1 MAMEDYFKNSPF
13 GQVAGGL
20 LAKRDDDYKKNIAI
34 AFGAGFV
41 KDFLTNLTATH
52 QEDRLDARDRLKVE
66 SQAIFNQ
73 DSSEWT
79 DFADERA
86 RVDEYKR
93 MGESP
98 YLNKYAAENM
108 TYSDDAMARGIV
120 WENRKTLPKD
130 VQDSLQDEFNSQ
142 RERGKKE
149 IQILLND
156 PRVKFRTVQGY
167 TDAGR
172 RAFLAKDNLA
182 KNDPTQRGA
191 IRSLWNDSFKYDKDG
206 NYTGNNAEKIRM
218 DEALRLA
225 VLDYDNQQ
233 LQIEAA
239 DLRLENFY
247 NSVGGTADDLVFD
260 SINTSQKPYDAA
272 TISAQVKVN
281 REVLQEKKNGKYT
294 GNLNQKFFNKPLEIP
309 IIRKDKTGEGQEP
322 IIESIDI
329 KKGQF
334 KNIKVLDAN
343 GQVSNLST
351 DIFYDA
357 LAVHQLRQN
366 DMLIQNGSDALIG
379 AQSIHAILTKWGKEG
394 RFQKLQDARIGEG
407 FFDGP
412 EQITWNG
419 EDILLV
425 LPSTNGNNLIDN
437 KVQTSDAV
445 ATHQSKGEDKV
456 PVVDENGIPEFDA
469 VKLNLYAQDGLDK
482 KWSSLTN
489 FEKDSEIN
497 AYIELYPSNEEEI
510 RKILTNPKLNNN
522 VSSSTNDVDTNKE
535 TPPITKK
542 PFSELTEEELE
553 ERLAETD
560 AKARKEMRQG
570 VKSLLGIQPEQI
582 INRKIK
588 TVTKAIDNI
597 NKGRVGSINSTDF
610 RKWMKETQDMTSTDF
625 YKLDKQDRLPLFE
638 GYLETLNDQLSE
650 IQNQN

>member
-1 MAMEDYFKNSPF
+1 MAIEDYFKGSSQAY
-13 GQVAGGL
+13 GQLAGSL
-20 LAKRDDDYKKNIAI
+20 LAGRRKEDKKEAKRALLASVVMNT
-34 AFGAGFV
+34 FGALQNNQKQTIIDNSNDV
-41 KDFLTNLTATH
+41 RQQYNN
-52 QEDRLDARDRLKVE
+52 
-66 SQAIFNQ
+66 IFNQ

-86 RVDEYKR
+86 RVDEYNR
-93 MGESP
+93 MGESA
-98 YLNKYAAENM
+98 YGNKYAAENM

-120 WENRKTLPKD
+120 WANRFNLPKE

-142 RERGKKE
+142 RQRSIDE
-149 IQILLND
+149 IKILLKD

-182 KNDPTQRGA
+182 KNDPTQRGV
-191 IRSLWNDSFKYDKDG
+191 IKSLWNNAFKYDKDG
-206 NYTGNNAEKIRM
+206 NYTGNNAEKIKM
-218 DEALRLA
+218 DEAIRLA
-225 VLDYDNQQ
+225 VLDYDNQE
-233 LQIEAA
+233 LQIKAA
-239 DLRLENFY
+239 DTRLENFY
-247 NSVGGTADDLVFD
+247 SSVGGTADDLVFD
-260 SINTSQKPYDAA
+260 SINTSQKPYDAD
-272 TISAQVKVN
+272 TINSQIKVN

-294 GNLNQKFFNKPLEIP
+294 GNLKKEFFDIPLEIP
-309 IIRKDKTGEGQEP
+309 IVRKDKTSEGQKP

-379 AQSIHAILTKWGKEG
+379 AQSIHAVLTKWGKEG
-394 RFQKLQDARIGEG
+394 RFQKLQDKRTGEG
-407 FFDGP
+407 LFDGT

-437 KVQTSDAV
+437 KVQTSDAI
-445 ATHQSKGEDKV
+445 ATHQTRGEDKT
-456 PVVDENGIPEFDA
+456 PKVDENGIPEFDA

-497 AYIELYPSNEEEI
+497 AYIKLYPSNEEEI

-522 VSSSTNDVDTNKE
+522 VNFSTNDVDTNEE
-535 TPPITKK
+535 TSSITKK
-542 PFSELTEEELE
+542 PFFSE
-553 ERLAETD
+553 ERLTETD

-588 TVTKAIDNI
+588 SVTRAIDNI
-597 NKGRVGSINSTDF
+597 NKGKVGSLNSAEF
-610 RKWMKETQDMTSTDF
+610 RKWMKETQDMTFTDF
-625 YKLDKQDRLPLFE
+625 NKLNKQDRLPLFE
-638 GYLETLNDQLSE
+638 SYLETLNNQLSE
-650 IQNQN
+650 IQN